1 MAMTLRQL
9 QYLVTIVDSGSFT
22 RAAERLHVSQPA
34 LSRQLQSLERTCG
47 GPLVERGS
55 RPVLLTPLGRAVL
68 PHARATLAEVD
79 RANSAAQRVS
89 GNQRLELRVATLY
102 SVSFGVLPPAL
113 AAWRRER
120 PDTLLSLTE
129 QLHVGDL
136 QEAMTTGEADVAVGP
151 PPSDWQGPVF
161 PLGSEE
167 FVVVLGA
174 DDPLLRRP
182 GPHIRLTELAGH
194 EWLHYTAPNGL
205 ARILDCAC
213 ANAGFQP
220 RVAVQTQQTATALQ
234 LSTAGLGPTLF
245 PANIVPAGLT
255 PRVRIPDPPVHRV
268 LGAYTRSHPDALTAS
283 FIDTLTRHA
292 SLVPP
297 HLPAQEGTLGNVVE
311 IPLQRMG
318 NVVS

>member
-34 LSRQLQSLERTCG
+34 LSRQLQSLERSCG
-47 GPLVERGS
+47 GPLIERGA

-89 GNQRLELRVATLY
+89 GSRRPELRVATLY

-120 PDTLLSLTE
+120 SDVLLSLVE
-129 QLHVGDL
+129 QLHAGDL
-136 QEAMTTGEADVAVGP
+136 QEAMTDGGADVAIGP
-151 PPSDWQGPVF
+151 PPADWTGPVY

-174 DDPLLRRP
+174 DDPLVHRS
-182 GPHIRLTELAGH
+182 GSQVRLTELAGR
-194 EWLHYTAPNGL
+194 EWVHYTAPNGL

-213 ANAGFQP
+213 ANAGFEP

-234 LSTAGLGPTLF
+234 LAAAGLGPALF
-245 PANIVPAGLT
+245 PANIVPAELT
-255 PRVRIPDPPVHRV
+255 SRVRIPDPPVRRM
-268 LGAYTRSHPDALTAS
+268 LAAYTRGHPDALTAA
-283 FIDTLTRHA
+283 FLDTLTRYA
-292 SLVPP
+292 CLVPP
-297 HLPAQEGTLGNVVE
+297 HLPTVGGALGNVVE
-311 IPLQRMG
+311 IPLQRTG
-318 NVVS
+318 NVPG

>member
-34 LSRQLQSLERTCG
+34 LSRQLQSLERSCG
-47 GPLVERGS
+47 GPLVERGA
-55 RPVLLTPLGRAVL
+55 RPVLLTALGRAVL
-68 PHARATLAEVD
+68 PHARAALAEVD
-79 RANSAAQRVS
+79 RADAAARRVS

-120 PDTLLSLTE
+120 PDVLLSLTE
-129 QLHVGDL
+129 QLHAGDV
-136 QEAMTTGEADVAVGP
+136 QEVMTTGEADVAVGP
-151 PPSDWQGPVF
+151 PPVDWAGPVF

-174 DDPLLRRP
+174 DDPLVRRA
-182 GPHIRLTELAGH
+182 GTHLRLTELAGR
-194 EWLHYTAPNGL
+194 EWVHYTAPNGL
-205 ARILDCAC
+205 ARILDSAC
-213 ANAGFQP
+213 ANAGFEP

-234 LSTAGLGPTLF
+234 LAAAGLGPTLF
-245 PANIVPAGLT
+245 PANIVPVGLT
-255 PRVRIPDPPVHRV
+255 GRVRTPDPPVHRM
-268 LGAYTRSHPDALTAS
+268 LTAYTRRHPDALTTS

-292 SLVPP
+292 CLVPP
-297 HLPAQEGTLGNVVE
+297 HIPSAVGQLGNVVE
-311 IPLQRMG
+311 IPLQRRG
-318 NVVS
+318 NGGN